1 MYNLCLIYYS
11 LLSYEKTI
19 YFTKTK
25 LNLLSFFNLTLTLIP
40 ILLLLFYWWCLRLRQ
55 AFISDFTAKVR
66 PFYVVVLIFR
76 RKTSKKASI
85 LDICQCMCAHTLH
98 FSMFICVWERDA
110 IDHDFTLLSNLQ
122 KRTWKCAHETLRM
135 YHYVSFCVLLCFLFY
150 ALFLIVKCY
159 EMPVFKAFF
168 GYFPYFSEENV
179 HFFRKKFVCEGA
191 IL

>member
-55 AFISDFTAKVR
+55 AFISDFAAKVR
-66 PFYVVVLIFR
+66 PFYVVVLIIR
-76 RKTSKKASI
+76 RKTSKKASL
-85 LDICQCMCAHTLH
+85 LDICQCMCAHTLY
-98 FSMFICVWERDA
+98 FSMFFCLGKWSPCPWFHPVVQPTKTNLKIRSWNP
-110 IDHDFTLLSNLQ
+110 SN
-122 KRTWKCAHETLRM
+122 
-135 YHYVSFCVLLCFLFY
+135 VSLCFFLCIVMFPFY
-150 ALFLIVKCY
+150 TPFLIVKCY

-168 GYFPYFSEENV
+168 GYFPYFSEDNV

>member
-55 AFISDFTAKVR
+55 AFISDFAAKVR
-66 PFYVVVLIFR
+66 PFYVVVLIFH
-76 RKTSKKASI
+76 RKTSKKASL
-85 LDICQCMCAHTLH
+85 LDVYQCMCTHTLH
-98 FSMFICVWERDA
+98 FSMFNCVLEWDA
-110 IDHDFTLLSNLQ
+110 IDHDFTLLPNLQ
-122 KRTWKCAHETLRM
+122 KRTGKCAHETLRM
-135 YHYVSFCVLLCFLFY
+135 YHYVSFCVSLCFLIY
-150 ALFLIVKCY
+150 PLFMIVKCY

-168 GYFPYFSEENV
+168 GYFPYFSEDNV
-179 HFFRKKFVCEGA
+179 YFF
-191 IL
+191 